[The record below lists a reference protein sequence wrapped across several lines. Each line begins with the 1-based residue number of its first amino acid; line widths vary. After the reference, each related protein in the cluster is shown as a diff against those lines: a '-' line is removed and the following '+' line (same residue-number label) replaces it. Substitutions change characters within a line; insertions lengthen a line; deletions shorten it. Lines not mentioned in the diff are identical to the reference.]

1 MAFKLKSQTSSN
13 GEEKTPSKAYQKATR
28 PFYSLA
34 NRAESKVEQ
43 LLDYPMLKANK
54 KVEDYNKKHS
64 GNFDKVDAVRHGAA
78 SMYTRKAISKKL
90 GGGILGDVA
99 GVVGSNILGAGHEL
113 SALNTDHGYKNGIIE
128 AGKDMANNFI
138 GSVSSEKNLE
148 SNLKKYGNSGMSEAT
163 RNERLSDL
171 RNEQMQSSIR
181 NQSID
186 VINTKKKAQELGVKS
201 NLLNKKK

>member
-1 MAFKLKSQTSSN
+1 MAFKLKPQTPSN
-13 GEEKTPSKAYQKATR
+13 IEEKTPSKAYQKATR

-43 LLDYPMLKANK
+43 VLDNPMLKANK
-54 KVEDYNKKHS
+54 KVEQYTKTHS
-64 GNFDKVDAVRHGAA
+64 GYFDKIDAIRHGSA

-90 GGGILGDVA
+90 GGGLLGNVA

-128 AGKDMANNFI
+128 AGKDMVNNFI

-171 RNEQMQSSIR
+171 RSGQMQSSIK
-181 NQSID
+181 NSSLD
-186 VINTKKKAQELGVKS
+186 VLSLKRQAQEQGVKS
-201 NLLNKKK
+201 NVLKKK